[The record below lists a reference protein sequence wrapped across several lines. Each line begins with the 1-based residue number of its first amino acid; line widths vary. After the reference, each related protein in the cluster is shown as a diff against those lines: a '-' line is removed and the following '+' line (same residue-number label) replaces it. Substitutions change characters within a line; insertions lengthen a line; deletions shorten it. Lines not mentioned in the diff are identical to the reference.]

1 MRRGH
6 KSTNRQRQSLSF
18 HAFQSFTNP
27 NKSGE
32 KYSFQHAH
40 HMQQEREHDLAP
52 LYITPPLGNS
62 PDSRSNSVT
71 SIVSIGNSVNESKQY
86 RVWFEEYTTGLE
98 RDRHM
103 SWLQKRI
110 QTIASHVSKQACNE
124 YHYDHDDK
132 DDEVSSVS
140 TDINEAGDECDEV
153 LADEGVSCEHSYS
166 VVMTEALLREV
177 RARPEVRQ
185 VCCE

>member
-1 MRRGH
+1 
-6 KSTNRQRQSLSF
+6 
-18 HAFQSFTNP
+18 
-27 NKSGE
+27 
-32 KYSFQHAH
+32 
-40 HMQQEREHDLAP
+40 MQQEQEHDLAP
-52 LYITPPLGNS
+52 LFITPPLDNS
-62 PDSRSNSVT
+62 PDTRSNSVT
-71 SIVSIGNSVNESKQY
+71 SIGNSTNESKQY

-124 YHYDHDDK
+124 CYYDQDDRS
-132 DDEVSSVS
+132 DEVSSVS
-140 TDINEAGDECDEV
+140 TDIVEADDEYEEV
-153 LADEGVSCEHSYS
+153 LGDEGVSCEHSYS

-185 VCCE
+185 VSCE